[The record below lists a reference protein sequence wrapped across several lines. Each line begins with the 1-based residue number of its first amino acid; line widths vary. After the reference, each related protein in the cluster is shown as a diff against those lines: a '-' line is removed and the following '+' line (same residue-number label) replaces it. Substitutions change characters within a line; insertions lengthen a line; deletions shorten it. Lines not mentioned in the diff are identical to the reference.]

1 MVNIA
6 EIIGRNIDK
15 ARQEKEI
22 SHQELAQ
29 ILGVTRQTVSKY
41 IKGEQAIDSEKLYKL
56 AAFFNKPFEY
66 FIQESDDEVLR
77 VMFRADFPD
86 DNFTDELRAAI
97 QDRLQKQW
105 EVLGLAGQDMISFLP
120 PQYKLKLSGKKNL
133 TDAEK
138 EEIERVALEQRQQVL
153 DNCGHQD
160 IYECFEAFGIQVI
173 AKPFHNPNV
182 FGLSGFSDEHGAF
195 IIINDDDVIPEER
208 KIFTMIHEYGH
219 LVFHREEYGKSVS
232 RHYSTAR
239 SDPRE
244 KTADHFAGC
253 FLAPRY
259 QVQHWYKRIGNRAT
273 LTDLIEFKQE
283 LGISLQALVMTLKN
297 YGFVDASDVS
307 RFYKII
313 NAKGEKKK
321 EPSPL
326 TAIEKNKT
334 YYILVRNLYVS
345 DAISTGRVAELL
357 GISMKEARKQ
367 ASLWME
373 EFET

>member
-1 MVNIA
+1 MNIA

-41 IKGEQAIDSEKLYKL
+41 IKGEQAIDSEKLFKL
-56 AAFFNKPFEY
+56 AAFFNKPFDY
-66 FIQESDDEVLR
+66 FIEENEDEVLR

-86 DNFTDELRAAI
+86 DNFTDELRAVI

-105 EVLGLAGQDMISFLP
+105 EVLSLAGQDMISFLP

-133 TDAEK
+133 TDKEK

-173 AKPFHNPNV
+173 AQPFHNSNI
-182 FGLSGFSDEHGAF
+182 FGLSGYSDEHGAF
-195 IIINDDDVIPEER
+195 IIINDDDIIPEER
-208 KIFTMIHEYGH
+208 KIFTLIHEYGH
-219 LVFHREEYGKSVS
+219 LVFHREEYGNNAGS
-232 RHYSTAR
+232 HFTAR

-244 KTADHFAGC
+244 KMADHFAGC

-273 LTDLIEFKQE
+273 LTDLIEFKKE

-297 YGFVDASDVS
+297 YGFFDSSQVS

-313 NAKGEKKK
+313 NSRGGKKK
-321 EPSPL
+321 EPNPIS
-326 TAIEKNKT
+326 AIEKNKT
-334 YYILVRNLYVS
+334 YYILVRNLFMS
-345 DAISTGRVAELL
+345 DAISTGRIAELL
-357 GISMKEARKQ
+357 GISMKDARKQ
-367 ASLWME
+367 ASSWME

>member
-1 MVNIA
+1 MNIA

-66 FIQESDDEVLR
+66 FIQEGDGEVLR
-77 VMFRADFPD
+77 MMFRADFPD
-86 DNFTDELRAAI
+86 DNFTDELKAAI

-105 EVLGLAGQDMISFLP
+105 EVLGLSGQDMVSFLP
-120 PQYKLKLSGKKNL
+120 PQYKLKISGKKNL

-153 DNCGHQD
+153 DNYGHQD
-160 IYECFEAFGIQVI
+160 IYECFEAFGIQII
-173 AKPFHNPNV
+173 AQPFHNANI

-195 IIINDDDVIPEER
+195 IIINDDNVIPEER

-219 LVFHREEYGKSVS
+219 LVFHREEYGKSI
-232 RHYSTAR
+232 RNHYSTAR

-244 KTADHFAGC
+244 KTADYFAGC

-273 LTDLIEFKQE
+273 LTDLIEFKKE
-283 LGISLQALVMTLKN
+283 LGISLQALVMALKN
-297 YGFVDASDVS
+297 YGFIDASDVS

-313 NAKGEKKK
+313 NAKNEKKK

-345 DAISTGRVAELL
+345 DAISTGRIAELL
-357 GISMKEARKQ
+357 GISMKDARKQ
-367 ASLWME
+367 AALWME